1 MAKNPIDIKQVSG
14 DAFGIGVSGSDNI
27 IGKNIRYNIVN
38 KGNVIQVMNPSK
50 EFLSDL
56 KTIQTTLT
64 EISSDNNY
72 FDKEEDAKTRYKLE
86 TIEKHIDGILQMV
99 KRIEDEKGVQIQEL
113 RAGRL
118 QFSRVDLLL
127 KRAIVL
133 VEQAD
138 RYWNVVSKD
147 SDINMYKSKHKEAY
161 SLLQE
166 ANQHEQYNTEV
177 LLYMAK
183 VQCKLIPDNTT
194 QMRKTLSHIQKLLA
208 VPDND
213 TELFHLAEA
222 TFLLGTSSEPIDTE
236 SLQDARE
243 LFKRLGRR
251 DWVRKCDGLLQADD
265 YNNNNNNNI
274 VQAKLWNNRGTALAN
289 LGKHQQ
295 AIECFDKAIEINPND
310 VNIWNSKGTALANLG
325 KHQQAIECFDKAIE
339 INPNDV
345 NIWNSKGTA
354 FHYLSK
360 YQQAIECFDKAIEVN
375 PNDAD
380 AWSAKGHSLNNLK
393 KYHQAIECFDKA
405 IEINPNDADAWYS
418 KGVAFDYLIKHTE
431 AIECYEKALAIN
443 PDQVCAWYGKG
454 GAFRKVGKHKE
465 AIECYEKALA
475 INPEDALAWYSKGL
489 SLDSLF
495 GHKKAEE
502 CFSKAKKLGLTI

>member
-1 MAKNPIDIKQVSG
+1 MAKNPIDIEQVSG

-38 KGNVIQVMNPSK
+38 KGNVIQVINPSK

-161 SLLQE
+161 SLLHE

-222 TFLLGTSSEPIDTE
+222 TFLLGTSSEPIDAE

-265 YNNNNNNNI
+265 YNNKNNI
-274 VQAKLWNNRGTALAN
+274 VQAKLWNNR
-289 LGKHQQ
+289 
-295 AIECFDKAIEINPND
+295 
-310 VNIWNSKGTALANLG
+310 GTALANLG

-360 YQQAIECFDKAIEVN
+360 YQQAIECFDKAIEIN

-393 KYHQAIECFDKA
+393 KYQQAIEYFDKA

-475 INPEDALAWYSKGL
+475 INPEDALAWYSKAL
-489 SLDSLF
+489 SLDSLY

>member
-236 SLQDARE
+236 SLEDARE

-310 VNIWNSKGTALANLG
+310 VNIWNSKGTA
-325 KHQQAIECFDKAIE
+325 
-339 INPNDV
+339 
-345 NIWNSKGTA
+345 

-393 KYHQAIECFDKA
+393 KYHHAIECFDKA